1 MRIGYG
7 YDVHKLTEGRK
18 LILGG
23 VEIPYD
29 KGLMGHSDADVL
41 LHAVIDAILGA
52 ISRGD
57 IGQNFPDYNDEYKDA
72 DSRFLLIE
80 TVQMMSS
87 FGYEIGNVD
96 ATICAEKPKLGI
108 YIQKMRQNLA
118 TDLNTELQ
126 NISVKATTEEGMG
139 ISGSE
144 EGISASAVVLLK
156 EKSLV

>member
-23 VEIPYD
+23 VEIPYE

-52 ISRGD
+52 ICRGD
-57 IGQNFPDYNDEYKDA
+57 IGQNFPDYNEEYKDA

-139 ISGSE
+139 ISGRE
-144 EGISASAVVLLK
+144 EGIIASAVVLLK
-156 EKSLV
+156 EKSL

>member
-57 IGQNFPDYNDEYKDA
+57 IGQNFPDYNDDYKDA